1 MPGKMA
7 IMKKNALHAIVGGIM
22 SELTGN
28 GFLAGASA
36 STVNE
41 MVQKKLSEQFDGEP
55 DKHQWASA
63 IIGGVASQL
72 VAGNAQ
78 AGASTAASGTKN
90 NFLSLNDY
98 QKYLDEL
105 DAIENNDSLS
115 PDEKYALK
123 KQIKS
128 KYKQLCD
135 KKTNEGDAGKAFGEG
150 YEWGIDLDE
159 NGEFKGFTVSEN
171 INSINSLRQQEI
183 AVGMLYNI
191 DRSEW
196 GANEIKTYSLGF
208 NKGLSE
214 YIGLNAS
221 IGYAMDRQGNVY
233 KVMLASASSGIGVDN
248 IKVNDLLKK
257 ISLISFNI
265 SSQSIPG
272 SNLTKNE
279 LREKYSGLSIT
290 FSKTAMGIQANYSH
304 SVPGDTNVVG
314 WGAGNGNISSYEFAV
329 AYFEPIETG
338 DK

>member
-1 MPGKMA
+1 MLQSFDLFGELAYNEIHYMEGSNEQK
-7 IMKKNALHAIVGGIM
+7 ALYHAVVGGIM

-41 MVQKKLSEQFDGEP
+41 MVQKKLSEQFEGEP

-63 IIGGVASQL
+63 IIGGVVSQL

-115 PDEKYALK
+115 TDEKYALK

-135 KKTNEGDAGKAFGEG
+135 KKTNEGDEGEAFGEG

-159 NGEFKGFTVSEN
+159 NGEFKGFTISEN
-171 INSINSLRQQEI
+171 IKSINSLRQQEI
-183 AVGMLYNI
+183 AIGMLHNI

-196 GANEIKTYSLGF
+196 RANEIKTYTLGF

-233 KVMLASASSGIGVDN
+233 KVMLASASSGVGVGN

-265 SSQSIPG
+265 SSQYILG
-272 SNLTKNE
+272 DNLTKHE

-290 FSKTAMGIQANYSH
+290 FSKTTMGIQANYSH

-314 WGAGNGNISSYEFAV
+314 WGAGNGNI
-329 AYFEPIETG
+329 
-338 DK
+338 